1 MPPVQSAPAADGVP
15 PVSDGG
21 KVVVT
26 GSLGGIG
33 GALCRALTDAG
44 YAVCGVDRHQAD
56 APPGQ
61 AHYVRL
67 DLADPEALDEAAGGA
82 LAALVDWV
90 GEAGARAV
98 VHNAAWQVVK
108 PLADLTWADAERSFR
123 VNVMAPLFLSQRLLP
138 ALVRGRGCVVH
149 VGSVHGALTKPQFS
163 CYAASKAALAS
174 LTRSM
179 ALELGE
185 AVPVFGIEPG
195 AVDTAMLRDGFRAA
209 PQGLDTLAA
218 HQPLQRLADPAEVAA
233 LVTWLVQAR
242 PVLLSGSH
250 LSAGGGIA
258 GRLHDPR

>member
-1 MPPVQSAPAADGVP
+1 MPPVQSAPAAAGARP
-15 PVSDGG
+15 GSGGG

-33 GALCRALTDAG
+33 SALCRALAEAG
-44 YAVCGVDRHQAD
+44 YAVCGVDLPAAD
-56 APPGQ
+56 APPGH
-61 AHYVRL
+61 AHYVRM
-67 DLADPEALDEAAGGA
+67 DLADPALFDPAPGGP
-82 LAALVDWV
+82 LAALRDWV
-90 GEAGARAV
+90 GETDALAV
-98 VHNAAWQVVK
+98 VHNAAWQVVA
-108 PLADLTWADAERSFR
+108 PLAELTPADAERSFR
-123 VNVMAPLFLSQRLLP
+123 VNVLAPLFLTQQLLP
-138 ALVRGRGCVVH
+138 ALRRGRGCVVH
-149 VGSVHGALTKPQFS
+149 VGSVHAALTKPNFS
-163 CYAASKAALAS
+163 CYAATKAALAS
-174 LTRSM
+174 LTRSL

-209 PQGLDTLAA
+209 PQGLETLAA

-242 PVLLSGSH
+242 PTLLSGSH